1 MRGTDDEAERERLL
15 GKLTLRGKVRLLT
28 GATTWRTRA
37 EPALGLREMVM
48 SDGPAGVRG
57 QSWDERDPALL
68 LPSASALGALWDEEL
83 IERLGGL
90 LAAEARRKGVDVVLA
105 PTLNLHRTP
114 LGGRH
119 FECFSEDPELTGRA
133 GAALVRGIQAQGVA
147 ATAKHY
153 VANDSETDRLTVDVR
168 VSERVLREVYLA
180 PFEAAV
186 EAGVRVVMAGYNG
199 VNGSTMTASPLLTD
213 PLKREWGFDGVVV
226 SDWGAVRAG
235 IPAARAGLDLA
246 MPGPDSAWGEALARA
261 VETGRVPRAAV
272 DDKARRLLGLAAA
285 CGALGEPA
293 SALDASSSPDLVR
306 GPVPTSAPGLPGS
319 LVSPGLP
326 GSPGLS
332 EQPEQPESPAQ
343 PGLPGLP
350 ERPELPGPPE
360 LQGPL
365 APPFASESPRA
376 ASPTCGHGG
385 ARALLRRAVAA
396 SAVLLHNRGVLPL
409 DPDRLR
415 TIAVIGVHA
424 VLARTQGGG
433 SAGVFPERV
442 VTPLDGIR
450 AALGEG
456 VRVVYAPGPS
466 TGAPPGPLTPDLCT
480 DPVTGEPGVRLR
492 LLDAA
497 GRELSSEHR
506 CGGRQ
511 LEPQLERGAHTVEIS
526 ALLLPETSGPWSL
539 GAGGFGRMS
548 IAVDEHVVLEGEFGT
563 ETDDPAVVHVNPPV
577 HCVRVPLT
585 AGRAVRVVVR
595 RELAPGTG
603 RATVVT
609 AAPPRPDDAAALA
622 HAARAARD
630 ADAAIV
636 VVGTT
641 EHGESEGYDRTELG
655 LGGAQDELVR
665 AVTAA
670 NSRTVAVVNSGGPV
684 ELPWRARAGA
694 VLLVWFPGQEGGA
707 GLADVLFGRAEPG
720 GRLPTTWAAAL
731 ADAPVTRTR
740 PVGGRLCYDEGLH
753 IGYRAWARHD
763 REPAYWFG
771 HGLGFTS
778 WAYEGLCVPGD
789 IVAGEP
795 FTVRVEVRNTGPRRG
810 REVVQVY
817 LAGPPG
823 PLERPERWLAGYT
836 AVSAEPGERVTASV
850 SIPARALRHWAEDE
864 HAWRTQPGPYR
875 VLAGRS
881 AGALPLTAPALVR
894 APE

>member
-1 MRGTDDEAERERLL
+1 MDDEAERERLL
-15 GKLTLRGKVRLLT
+15 GKLTLREKVRLLT

-37 EPALGLREMVM
+37 EPALGLREMVL

-68 LPSASALGALWDEEL
+68 LPSASAVGALWDEEL
-83 IERLGGL
+83 VERLGGL

-119 FECFSEDPELTGRA
+119 FECFSEDPELTGRT
-133 GAALVRGIQAQGVA
+133 GAALVRGIQAHGVA

-199 VNGSTMTASPLLTD
+199 VNGTTMTASPLLTD

-235 IPAARAGLDLA
+235 DPAARAGLDLA
-246 MPGPDSAWGEALARA
+246 MPGPESAWGQALVRA
-261 VETGRVPRAAV
+261 VEAGRVPRAAV
-272 DDKARRLLGLAAA
+272 DDKVRRLLGLAAA
-285 CGALGEPA
+285 CGALGEPP
-293 SALDASSSPDLVR
+293 SA
-306 GPVPTSAPGLPGS
+306 
-319 LVSPGLP
+319 
-326 GSPGLS
+326 
-332 EQPEQPESPAQ
+332 PESPGA
-343 PGLPGLP
+343 
-350 ERPELPGPPE
+350 EPP
-360 LQGPL
+360 
-365 APPFASESPRA
+365 A
-376 ASPTCGHGG
+376 ASRGD

-396 SAVLLHNRGVLPL
+396 SAVLLHNRDVLPL
-409 DPDRLR
+409 DPGRLR
-415 TIAVIGVHA
+415 SIAVIGAHA
-424 VLARTQGGG
+424 ALPRTQGGG
-433 SAGVFPERV
+433 SAGVFTERV

-450 AALGEG
+450 AALGDD
-456 VRVVYAPGPS
+456 VRVVHAPGPS
-466 TGAPPGPLTPDLCT
+466 TDAPPAPLTPDLCT
-480 DPVTGEPGVRLR
+480 DPVTGGPGVRLR

-497 GRELSSEHR
+497 GLELNSEHR
-506 CGGRQ
+506 RTGRQ
-511 LEPQLERGAHTVEIS
+511 LEPQLESGAHTVEIS
-526 ALLLPETSGPWSL
+526 ALLLPGTSGPWTL
-539 GAGGFGRMS
+539 GVGGFGRLS
-548 IAVDEHVVLEGEFGT
+548 IAVDEHVFLDGEFGK

-585 AGRAVRVVVR
+585 AGRPAHVVAR
-595 RELAPGTG
+595 RELAPDTG

-609 AAPPRPDDAAALA
+609 AAPPHPDDAAALA
-622 HAARAARD
+622 DATRAARAAD
-630 ADAAIV
+630 AVIV

-641 EHGESEGYDRTELG
+641 EHGESEGYDRTDLG
-655 LGGAQDELVR
+655 LGGRQDELVR

-670 NSRTVAVVNSGGPV
+670 HPRTVVVVNSGGPV

-694 VLLVWFPGQEGGA
+694 VLLTWFPGQEGGA

-740 PVGGRLCYDEGLH
+740 PDRGRLDYTEGLH
-753 IGYRAWARHD
+753 IGYRSWARHD

-771 HGLGFTS
+771 HGLGFTT
-778 WAYEGLCVPGD
+778 WAYEGLGVPED

-795 FTVRVEVRNTGPRRG
+795 FTVRVEVRNTGTRRG

-823 PLERPERWLAGYT
+823 PLERPARWFAGYT
-836 AVSAEPGERVTASV
+836 AVSARPGERATALV
-850 SIPARALRHWAEDE
+850 RIPARALRHWAQDE
-864 HAWRTQPGPYR
+864 HAWRTRPGPYR

-881 AGALPLTAPALVR
+881 AGALPLTGTVLVR